1 VRLTRDL
8 YEYARREGQLYYQRG
23 SKRGVFPVGF
33 ASSPYAELFQQ
44 AARRKGSV
52 KMTYGAKERLVD
64 VQRFDGTYIRGY
76 CHLRRELLTFR
87 IDRVEAAEAAPSSD
101 PLFG

>member
-1 VRLTRDL
+1 MSF
-8 YEYARREGQLYYQRG
+8 AKSPFAQL
-23 SKRGVFPVGF
+23 FHD
-33 ASSPYAELFQQ
+33 

-52 KMTYGAKERLVD
+52 TMVYGAKERLVD

-76 CHLRRELLTFR
+76 CHLRRQLLTFR
-87 IDRVEAAEAAPSSD
+87 IDRVESAEAAPSSD